1 MRAIVM
7 VIAAVTLAGCAGL
20 NSSSSKTTY
29 IRADGQP
36 VSKEQLDASQSACSK
51 SSDQQAYRCMVAN
64 GYFLV
69 DVNDA
74 EVKRA
79 QFAQIAEEARQ
90 REEARIAEQA
100 RQQEELALAERRKAK
115 KKKKKAPPKPAT

>member
-7 VIAAVTLAGCAGL
+7 VIAAATLAGCAGL
-20 NSSSSKTTY
+20 NSSSSPKTTY

-90 REEARIAEQA
+90 REEARIAEEA
-100 RQQEELALAERRKAK
+100 RQREELALAERRKAR
-115 KKKKKAPPKPAT
+115 KKKKAPPKPAT

>member
-1 MRAIVM
+1 MRAIGLV
-7 VIAAVTLAGCAGL
+7 VATAALAGCAGM
-20 NSSSSKTTY
+20 NSSSPQTTY

-51 SSDQQAYRCMVAN
+51 SSDEKAYRCMVAK

-69 DVNDA
+69 GVKDADV
-74 EVKRA
+74 KQA
-79 QFAQIAEEARQ
+79 QFAQIAEESRK

-100 RQQEELALAERRKAK
+100 RQQEELALAERRKARK
-115 KKKKKAPPKPAT
+115 KKKRPLKPAN